1 MKVSAEAGDSA
12 DTGFA
17 MLAKTLQ
24 VQREEEV
31 SSVQEELRQNTIRL
45 ISSTHTTLVKARFE
59 RSLVWLRK
67 KMSCAEAEE
76 RTDSVIRLVCGGFCI
91 HRCWWLVSVTLS
103 RNMLMGMDLSYLTR
117 VMYTYT

>member
-45 ISSTHTTLVKARFE
+45 ISSTRTHNISKG
-59 RSLVWLRK
+59 SL
-67 KMSCAEAEE
+67 
-76 RTDSVIRLVCGGFCI
+76 
-91 HRCWWLVSVTLS
+91 
-103 RNMLMGMDLSYLTR
+103 
-117 VMYTYT
+117 

>member
-1 MKVSAEAGDSA
+1 MKVSAEAGGSA

-59 RSLVWLRK
+59 WSLVWLRK
-67 KMSCAEAEE
+67 KMRVLKQKRGLTVLSDSCVKAFAY
-76 RTDSVIRLVCGGFCI
+76 TGAGG
-91 HRCWWLVSVTLS
+91 
-103 RNMLMGMDLSYLTR
+103 
-117 VMYTYT
+117 